1 MNRPLRVAVVGVGV
15 MGRHHAN
22 VYRMLPDAELV
33 GIVEP
38 DARRRRDAELQFGCP
53 VFADTEAL
61 LASTHLDAA
70 SIAAPTTVH
79 HTLTEQLL
87 AAGVHALVEKPVATR
102 VDDARRLAA
111 MSRERGLILQV
122 GHITRFFR
130 AIERLRAE
138 VDRPY
143 LIEARRLSPNGRI
156 QDVGVVLD
164 LMIHDI
170 DIVLG
175 LVRQPV
181 VEVAVAGHT
190 VGDGPH
196 EDMCAAQVRFADG
209 CVARFLAS
217 RVAPDAERSL
227 VVAEAQRTFRLDFA
241 KDPHTEMTVYRPA
254 PAEGGNG
261 PQSRNGAGNDDDV
274 GSGTANLTSHIL
286 VDRHVVFEDNPL
298 KKQLAHFIARIRGA
312 ADPIGTLEDDIG
324 SLSLAQELLT
334 RLEQQRG
341 APAPVAAALSLAA
354 ARALEPAR

>member
-1 MNRPLRVAVVGVGV
+1 MNPPLRVAVIGAGV

-22 VYRMLPDAELV
+22 VYRLLPDVELV
-33 GIVEP
+33 ALVEP
-38 DARRRRDAELQFGCP
+38 DARRRQEAEQQFGCP
-53 VFADTEAL
+53 VYPDSLTL
-61 LASTHLDAA
+61 LASTRFDAA
-70 SIAAPTTVH
+70 SLAAPTTVH
-79 HTLTEQLL
+79 HTITQSLL
-87 AAGVHALVEKPVATR
+87 EAGVHVLVEKPVATR

-111 MSRERGLILQV
+111 MSRDRGLVLQV

-138 VDRPY
+138 VGRPY
-143 LIEARRLSPNGRI
+143 LIEARRLTPNGRI

-181 VEVAVAGHT
+181 VDVAVAGHT
-190 VGDGPH
+190 VGAGRH
-196 EDMCAAQVRFADG
+196 EDVCAAQVRFADG

-227 VVAEAQRTFRLDFA
+227 VVADAHRTFRLDFA

-254 PAEGGNG
+254 PAEAAERRADGDDAHDEDFAV
-261 PQSRNGAGNDDDV
+261 GAG
-274 GSGTANLTSHIL
+274 GIASHIL

-298 KKQLAHFIARIRGA
+298 RKQLAHFITRIRGG
-312 ADPIGTLEDDIG
+312 ADPIGTLEDDIR
-324 SLSLAQELLT
+324 SLSLAQELLV
-334 RLEQQRG
+334 RLERQGSPRV
-341 APAPVAAALSLAA
+341 AHVAAPTA
-354 ARALEPAR
+354 